1 MKYAVGFARFWYDFI
16 VGDSWLL
23 AAAGAIVLGLAWAL
37 TDIGA
42 DHIAEVALPLIVVG
56 GIAVSLPRRH

>member
-1 MKYAVGFARFWYDFI
+1 MRYIASLFRFWYDFI

-23 AAAGAIVLGLAWAL
+23 AACGAMVLGLAWLL

-42 DHIAEVALPLIVVG
+42 GHVAEFAVPLVVIG
-56 GIAVSLPRRH
+56 GIVVSLPRRG